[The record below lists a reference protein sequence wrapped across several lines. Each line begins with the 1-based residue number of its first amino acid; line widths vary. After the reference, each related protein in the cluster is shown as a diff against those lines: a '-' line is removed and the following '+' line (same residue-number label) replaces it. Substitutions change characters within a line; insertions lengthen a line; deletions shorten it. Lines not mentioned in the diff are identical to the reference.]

1 MKKGNTSLKDYVYDS
16 MDYLIVLVIV
26 IFVVS
31 IISWRLDILFNSS
44 NTMDSIQ
51 LAENKVSREKDEN
64 KNEIEE
70 KQELNLAK
78 NSKPIDLAKKE
89 KSDENQLE
97 KATRNKPIEKEK
109 TVQKAK
115 TNEINKIDTPVAK
128 TEVTNEVVK
137 VNIPKGSDSNSIAN
151 ILASSGLI
159 SDTGKFL
166 DQCES
171 MGLSTKLKA
180 GDFSIPKDSSLENVI
195 TTITK

>member
-70 KQELNLAK
+70 KQEINLAK

-128 TEVTNEVVK
+128 TEATNEVVK

-159 SDTGKFL
+159 SDTSKFL